1 MVLKKDVERVG
12 MKKADKKRLAEI
24 SHKEKKWL
32 NDGIFNDYMAEA
44 HPKYNKTIPE
54 RVIQG
59 KNNQFIIIGRDR
71 PRGPAS
77 GYGGAGHSHA
87 ACIDIIAG
95 MGGPLAREE
104 DPETGVMVTTDKDP
118 FLDSARIYISQ
129 RADIDKYFKLPE
141 GVVGNEPAKSAVAV
155 KADGVRIIARDG
167 IKLVTGTDT
176 YDSRGVRIGIQSG
189 IDLIAGNSDEDL
201 QPLVKGNN
209 LCHALADLSK
219 LVNEVSDNVGFIS
232 RTMIAF
238 CSALAA
244 HFHISSPTGG
254 PTAPDFIICAPAC
267 ASAAG
272 AFGFAA
278 GKALMTSKNTV
289 GWNFTYVDPDD
300 GIPGIQKV
308 KKGARGFGAK
318 YILSVHNNT
327 N

>member
-1 MVLKKDVERVG
+1 M
-12 MKKADKKRLAEI
+12 
-24 SHKEKKWL
+24 
-32 NDGIFNDYMAEA
+32 
-44 HPKYNKTIPE
+44 
-54 RVIQG
+54 
-59 KNNQFIIIGRDR
+59 
-71 PRGPAS
+71 
-77 GYGGAGHSHA
+77 
-87 ACIDIIAG
+87 
-95 MGGPLAREE
+95 
-104 DPETGVMVTTDKDP
+104 
-118 FLDSARIYISQ
+118 
-129 RADIDKYFKLPE
+129 
-141 GVVGNEPAKSAVAV
+141 VGNETAKSAVAV
-155 KADGVRIIARDG
+155 KADGVRIVARDG

-176 YDSRGVRIGIQSG
+176 YDSRGIRIGIQSG

-209 LCHALADLSK
+209 LCHALSELSQ

-244 HFHISSPTGG
+244 HFHISGPVGFPTS
-254 PTAPDFIICAPAC
+254 PDFIICAPAC
-267 ASAAG
+267 GAASL
-272 AFGFAA
+272 AFGMAA
-278 GKALMTSKNTV
+278 GKSIATSKNAV

>member
-1 MVLKKDVERVG
+1 MVLKKDVVRVG
-12 MKKADKKRLAEI
+12 MKKRDRDHLKKLNPQELAANNGL
-24 SHKEKKWL
+24 L
-32 NDGIFNDYMAEA
+32 NGHMAEA
-44 HPKYNKTIPE
+44 HPKYNKTLPE
-54 RVIQG
+54 KVIQG
-59 KNNQFIIIGRDR
+59 KNNQFIILGRDR
-71 PRGPAS
+71 PRGVDS
-77 GYGGAGHSHA
+77 GYGGKGHSHS

-95 MGGPLAREE
+95 LTGPMAREE
-104 DPETGVMVTTDKDP
+104 DPDSGEIVATNKDP

-129 RADIDKYFKLPE
+129 RADIDDYFSLPE
-141 GVVGNEPAKSAVAV
+141 GMVGNETAKSAVAV
-155 KADGVRIIARDG
+155 KADGVRIVARDG

-176 YDSRGVRIGIQSG
+176 YDSRGIRIGIQSG

-209 LCHALADLSK
+209 LCHALSDLSK
-219 LVNEVSDNVGFIS
+219 LINEVSDNVGFIS

-244 HFHISSPTGG
+244 HFHFSGPPGVPTS
-254 PTAPDFIICAPAC
+254 PDFIITAPAC
-267 ASAAG
+267 GAASL
-272 AFGFAA
+272 AFGMAA
-278 GKALMTSKNTV
+278 GKSIATSKNAV